1 LKLIVCQ
8 KEELEIERDSFKT
21 KYNKLNQEL
30 NKMLNG
36 NEKHTIDIELTLSEN
51 RYGFKIDLYQITIY
65 FLIQIFK
72 RKIK

>member
-8 KEELEIERDSFKT
+8 KEELEIKRDAFKT

-36 NEKHTIDIELTLSEN
+36 NEKHIIDIELIVSEN
-51 RYGFKIDLYQITIY
+51 RYGF
-65 FLIQIFK
+65 
-72 RKIK
+72 

>member
-1 LKLIVCQ
+1 LKLILCQ

-21 KYNKLNQEL
+21 KYNKLNHEL

-36 NEKHTIDIELTLSEN
+36 NEKHIVDIELILSEN
-51 RYGFKIDLYQITIY
+51 RYRFQINQITIY

>member
-36 NEKHTIDIELTLSEN
+36 NEKHIVDIELTLSEN